1 MLNLR
6 LRSVPRPTRQENPDH
21 KPERPLPSVFVRKL
35 EGDLAYHDKLA
46 RAFIV
51 RRPG

>member
-6 LRSVPRPTRQENPDH
+6 LRSVPRPARHEPVER
-21 KPERPLPSVFVRKL
+21 KPERPLTSVFVRQL
-35 EGDLAYHDKLA
+35 ESDLAYNDKLA